1 MISTAALQ
9 LFISKVYLLRILIKQ
24 LIMINLES
32 SLAIHYSK
40 RLGKIRKLKKNHALG
55 FKWGGE
61 EGGKGGDEKKDRER
75 VRGR

>member
-1 MISTAALQ
+1 
-9 LFISKVYLLRILIKQ
+9 
-24 LIMINLES
+24 MINLES

-75 VRGR
+75 ARGR